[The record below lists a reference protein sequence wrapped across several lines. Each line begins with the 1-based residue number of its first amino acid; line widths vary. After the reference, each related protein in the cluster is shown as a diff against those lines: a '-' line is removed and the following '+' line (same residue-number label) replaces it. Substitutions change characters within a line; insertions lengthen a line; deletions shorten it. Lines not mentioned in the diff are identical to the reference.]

1 MIKIAMI
8 RIRERL
14 RAHRLES
21 KMTLQVHDELL
32 FDVPEGEVETMR
44 SLVKEEMENVIE
56 LKVPIV
62 VDVGIGQNWRDLK
75 G

>member
-1 MIKIAMI
+1 
-8 RIRERL
+8 
-14 RAHRLES
+14 
-21 KMTLQVHDELL
+21 MTLQVHDELL
-32 FDVPEGEVETMR
+32 FDVPDGEVETMR